1 MQHGNHTS
9 KGIVSWPEDE
19 RPRERLLS
27 RGAQA
32 LTDAELVAILIR
44 VGFKGTSAVELGRQL
59 LQQFGSLRVMVEAP
73 VIALLDVKGLKGAK
87 AAQLLAAM
95 EIARRVAI
103 PTKRSQLV
111 IKSTVAAAE
120 YLRDRMRGISE
131 EHFRVLYLNRRNA
144 LLDDALIAQGSVD
157 AVRPPLRTIV
167 ARALQV
173 NASALIAAHNH
184 PSGAANASE
193 SDRLLTQ
200 DLIAACRPIG
210 LKLLDHV
217 VVGEEATF
225 SFADSG
231 LLDEL
236 ELLCM
241 APATSTRQQRI
252 ATLPELMPERPL

>member
-1 MQHGNHTS
+1 MQDSKRKS
-9 KGIVSWPEDE
+9 KGIISWPEEE

-27 RGAQA
+27 KGAHA
-32 LTDAELVAILIR
+32 LTDAELVAILVR

-59 LQQFGSLRVMVEAP
+59 LKQFGSLRAMVEAP

-87 AAQLLAAM
+87 AAQLLSAM
-95 EIARRVAI
+95 EIARRVAV

-111 IKSTVAAAE
+111 IKSTAAAAG
-120 YLRDRMRGISE
+120 YLCDRMRGLSE

-144 LLDDALIAQGSVD
+144 LLEDALIAQGSVD

-184 PSGAANASE
+184 PSGAADASE
-193 SDRLLTQ
+193 ADRLLTQ
-200 DLIAACRPIG
+200 DLIAACRPLG
-210 LKLLDHV
+210 MKLLDHV
-217 VVGEEATF
+217 IVGEEGTF

-241 APATSTRQQRI
+241 APATSARQQQISRNE
-252 ATLPELMPERPL
+252 P

>member
-1 MQHGNHTS
+1 MVNSKLTS
-9 KGIVSWPEDE
+9 KGIVSWPENE

-44 VGFKGTSAVELGRQL
+44 VGFKGTSAVELARQL
-59 LQQFGSLRVMVEAP
+59 LQQFGSLRAMVEAP

-95 EIARRVAI
+95 EIARRVAV
-103 PTKRSQLV
+103 PTKRSKLV
-111 IKSTVAAAE
+111 IKSTVMAAE
-120 YLRDRMRGISE
+120 YLCDRMRGISE
-131 EHFRVLYLNRRNA
+131 EHFRILYLNRRNA
-144 LLDDALIAQGSVD
+144 LLEDTLIAHGAVDSVC
-157 AVRPPLRTIV
+157 PPLRTIV
-167 ARALQV
+167 AKALQV

-184 PSGAANASE
+184 PSGAAEASE
-193 SDRLLTQ
+193 SDLLLTQ
-200 DLIAACRPIG
+200 DLLAACRPLG

-217 VVGEEATF
+217 IVGEEQTF

-241 APATSTRQQRI
+241 SPATSTRQQRI
-252 ATLPELMPERPL
+252 SRNTL